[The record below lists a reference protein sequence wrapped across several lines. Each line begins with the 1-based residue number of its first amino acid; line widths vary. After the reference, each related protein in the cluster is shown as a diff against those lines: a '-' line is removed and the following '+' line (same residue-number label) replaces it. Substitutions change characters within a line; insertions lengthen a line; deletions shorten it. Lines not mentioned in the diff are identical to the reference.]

1 METAVYRLDLRGAFH
16 VGQQGFAREN
26 AALHVPADT
35 LFSALV
41 VAWREAGEDPKGLLS
56 PFLEGRPPFLLT
68 SAFPYAG
75 PVRFYPRPWCR
86 FNFSS
91 ASEAGLG
98 KRLKKCRWVSEQIFA
113 RIVRH
118 EPLDDLTDARFF
130 KQGGRI
136 WMTEEEY
143 AQLPASLKDPD
154 EEEAHLWKVG
164 TVPRVALDRQTQ
176 ASQVF
181 HVGRVWYRP
190 GAGLWFG
197 VRYRDPAWRDR
208 LERAL
213 TSLGDGGLGGL
224 RSLGNG
230 AFTWESSD
238 MALPSADEG
247 SGYVLTLSRFAPNGP
262 DEVQA
267 LLDEGAAYG
276 LEVVGGWSM
285 GEKGARM
292 RRKVR
297 MVQEGSLL
305 RRVGDPLGHLVDVTP
320 AIGDLGHPVYRYGF
334 AFPVPVDRRA
344 ADRSEEVSDG

>member
-1 METAVYRLDLRGAFH
+1 METAVYRLDLRGGFH
-16 VGQQGFAREN
+16 VGQQGFAQED
-26 AALHVPADT
+26 AALHIPADT
-35 LFSALV
+35 LFSAMV
-41 VAWREAGEDPKGLLS
+41 VAWREAGEEVEKFLR
-56 PFLEGRPPFLLT
+56 PFEEGHPPFLLT

-75 PVRFYPRPWCR
+75 PIRFYPRPWCR
-86 FNFSS
+86 FNLSS
-91 ASEAGLG
+91 GETGLG

-113 RIVRH
+113 RIVRY
-118 EPLDDLTDARFF
+118 EPLDDLADARFF
-130 KQGGRI
+130 KQGGRV
-136 WMTEEEY
+136 WMTGEEY
-143 AQLPASLKDPD
+143 AQLPTSLKDPD
-154 EEEAHLWKVG
+154 EEEAHLWKRG
-164 TVPRVALDRQTQ
+164 TVPRVALDRQTH

-213 TSLGDGGLGGL
+213 ALLGDGGVGGL

-230 AFTWESSD
+230 AFTWERAAAS
-238 MALPSADEG
+238 LPSVGKG
-247 SGYVLTLSRFAPNGP
+247 SDYVLTLSRFAPKGA
-262 DEVQA
+262 EEIRA

-285 GEKGARM
+285 GEGGARM

-297 MVQEGSLL
+297 LVGEGSLL

-320 AIGDLGHPVYRYGF
+320 AIGDLGHRVYRYGF
-334 AFPVPVDRRA
+334 AFPVPVDRRV